1 MVNRWINFRRIFLVL
16 VALLWGLWSAL
27 PAMAHFQ
34 VYWPQIEGCYAKPGE
49 AITWRYFWGHPF
61 EMLISDAQPPKFF
74 MFTPQRQKE
83 NVEVKEISLK
93 DQGSVQDRKAF
104 EVEYKPPGLG
114 DYYLCLEAPPYFIPE
129 DQVFWQDYV
138 KEPLHVQSAKGWDQL
153 VGLPVEIVPLTK
165 PYGWPAGSVF
175 KGQALAKNLALTR
188 ATVEIEKFN
197 GFFVP
202 PDRLPRDRLG
212 AENGPRM
219 TRVTKTDHMGYF
231 ICTLDSPGW
240 WIISVSAP
248 GERRVHERKTY
259 PVEMRGCL
267 WVYVEPPLP
276 TLTLPEQ

>member
-83 NVEVKEISLK
+83 NLEVKEISLK
-93 DQGSVQDRKAF
+93 DQGSGQDRKAF
-104 EVEYKPPGLG
+104 EVEYKPPGPG

-202 PDRLPRDRLG
+202 PTGSPG
-212 AENGPRM
+212 TAWGPRM
-219 TRVTKTDHMGYF
+219 D
-231 ICTLDSPGW
+231 P
-240 WIISVSAP
+240 A
-248 GERRVHERKTY
+248 
-259 PVEMRGCL
+259 
-267 WVYVEPPLP
+267 
-276 TLTLPEQ
+276 